1 MKQIVSWLIVFLFC
15 FYVSSSS
22 AALHKWV
29 DEKGHTWV
37 TDYPPPK
44 AAKKKAPEAGN
55 AANQTQA
62 NQSATSNSE
71 VQQTDQQRDAG
82 KIFLLPEDIRKKLP
96 MSLQGEGIPFVP
108 SKILAMISGFMLLIV
123 LAGYI
128 YVSLCLYL
136 IAKKTAIP
144 HPWMAWI
151 PLVNL
156 WTFVAAAGREWWW
169 LAIIAALSALSLIS
183 VVGIIFG
190 LLNLAAII
198 YLWIC
203 ITENVGKNKWLGLLM
218 LVPIVNLIFLAI
230 LAFSKQENYS
240 SPSDMTAV

>member
-1 MKQIVSWLIVFLFC
+1 MKPIASWLIVFLFC

-29 DEKGHTWV
+29 DEKGRTWV
-37 TDYPPPK
+37 TDYPQPK
-44 AAKKKAPEAGN
+44 AAKKKAPETGN
-55 AANQTQA
+55 AANQTQP
-62 NQSATSNSE
+62 NESATANLE

-108 SKILAMISGFMLLIV
+108 GKILAMISGFMLLIV

-128 YVSLCLYL
+128 YVSFCLYL
-136 IAKKTAIP
+136 IAKKTEVP
-144 HPWMAWI
+144 NPWMAWI

-169 LAIIAALSALSLIS
+169 LGIIAALSALSLIS
-183 VVGIIFG
+183 GVGIIFG

-218 LVPIVNLIFLAI
+218 LVPIVNLIFPAI